1 MDKIVVSYEKNRLV
15 AKAYNSF
22 ESSSYSN
29 IFFGKEAERF
39 LDKEKRT
46 ASDIRASKDGKL
58 LRVVYPDR
66 VIFIKDYKMVLSQI
80 DARERAE
87 RYNASK
93 AKKYMP
99 RHAKAK
105 RVSKTGTITKGLTVL
120 LILVTLMG
128 VAHQLTSAKD
138 DAIIDVPSVSAT
150 WIDESNKDSIEQ
162 YLNGEL
168 PSLGDDAPA
177 IDKDSINNQING
189 LLGDAGEESKE
200 LTNGDKLAQLI
211 DASETIEQSFN
222 ISFSDRTKDEK
233 AINTKNEYYDIISKY
248 AKMYGVDADLMT
260 AIATQEKGV
269 HSSEIDPGGG
279 IGLMQIQYDV
289 WVGNNVSAY
298 NFDTKSSD
306 TLPVTK
312 DNIGELKTNIK
323 IACMYFQNCLVSMNY
338 NVPAAL
344 CAYNWGISGAQTRII
359 SYSEERGL
367 TLNEVLRT
375 NDASWVNLFG
385 VEGDASLAYPKLVLS
400 YYDIS
405 SPIINEKIDSEGN
418 EIFIKTNVTSPLI
431 KSK

>member
-22 ESSSYSN
+22 DSSSYSN

-46 ASDIRASKDGKL
+46 ASDIRASKDGKI

-66 VIFIKDYKMVLSQI
+66 VIFIKDYKLVLSQV

-105 RVSKTGTITKGLTVL
+105 RVSKTGAITKGLTVL
-120 LILVTLMG
+120 LILVTIMG
-128 VAHQLTSAKD
+128 VAQQLTVAKD

-150 WIDESNKDSIEQ
+150 WIDDSNKDSIEQ
-162 YLNGEL
+162 YLNEEL
-168 PSLGDDAPA
+168 PSLGDNAPA
-177 IDKDSINNQING
+177 IDKDSINNQIIGFLDEDDKDN
-189 LLGDAGEESKE
+189 KE

-233 AINTKNEYYDIISKY
+233 AISTRENYYNIISRY
-248 AKMYGVDADLMT
+248 AKMYGVDADLMN

-269 HSSEIDPGGG
+269 HSNEIDPGGG
-279 IGLMQIQYDV
+279 IGLMQMQYDV
-289 WVGNNVSAY
+289 WVGNDVSAY
-298 NFDTKSSD
+298 NFDTKSWE
-306 TLPVTK
+306 TLRVT
-312 DNIGELKTNIK
+312 DNNIRELDTNIK
-323 IACMYFQNCLVSMNY
+323 MACMYFQNCLVNMNY

-344 CAYNWGISGAQTRII
+344 CAYNWGTGGAQEKIR
-359 SYSEERGL
+359 SYSQERGL
-367 TLNEVLRT
+367 ALDEVLAT
-375 NDASWVNLFG
+375 NDASWVNMFG
-385 VEGDASLAYPKLVLS
+385 VDGDVSLAYPKLVLS
-400 YYDIS
+400 YYDVN
-405 SPIINEKIDSEGN
+405 SPIINEKVDSEGN
-418 EIFIKTNVTSPLI
+418 EIFVKTMVTSPLI